1 MDAIQSALL
10 EAVDYLVGEK
20 INQLTLDKTVV
31 ATIVGTQD
39 VLKNTYKIRYQGN
52 DKLVAKALGS
62 ETYRSGQSVYVL
74 VPQND
79 LSKDKTILGVASSG
93 ESQENS
99 SFVSSIMDGYTYVGG
114 SLLEQIDSDS
124 ANKTVQ
130 LHSWRESDLL
140 APYVSEEYKEDLA
153 KQAGIE
159 APEMLISYRYNESE
173 GKSCALNA
181 KKLLVRG
188 EFRTDLTGKHK
199 LTSCG
204 GEYGIQVIASFKT
217 DRCYKTKFAVKYN
230 GDTNQEISR
239 DPIGKVSILEKSGYS
254 EPDDKGRNTIYIGNE
269 TEYETKQKLFSLDTA
284 GNAFTGQPL
293 NYPEFSA
300 QYAVFDFD
308 APNFVGIDAVI
319 CYCKGFKPSNSALAN
334 NADIFVRN
342 IEIYGL
348 SEVAAV
354 NGDYSLKLSPKT
366 LTFNEENPT
375 VTASDGQSVKVSNE
389 DYVGTVK
396 AIFRKKAL
404 SLSQNANS
412 GFWWGKENKTVTSAL
427 SPGYHA
433 YLSSGWEYLE
443 DKGKISTFQTSK
455 AENKAYENK
464 YRCAAVYMSS
474 DGEKIALRDDF
485 VIYNLEAKRDI
496 KVTSDLGTEF
506 AFDRGTPMLTCFV
519 DGAENE
525 ITIGGKSNGFSNYT
539 FYWSI
544 EQGGTYRDILS
555 AEEAQ
560 KRLDEVL
567 ETYEKKEDKSASYSE
582 LAEARTNVKLA
593 AGIKY
598 GKKGVDGD
606 TSRNHLQLPISNI
619 SGSAVVTCTVYKTDD
634 GSSYY
639 NVGTASITL
648 KNSASAEVDRYRIVI
663 ENGNQS
669 FQYSEAG
676 VSPCNSD
683 YNGLTTQ
690 DILPL
695 SCRFYEAN
703 GLEVEEGEYS
713 VEWIV
718 PTTDTFLV
726 FNSSS
731 VSLKNDADDTDE
743 RVVQTRVLEFK
754 IQDSWRYAYTSK
766 QITAVVTYKGQ
777 EYRKDTELIFS
788 KVGDNGT
795 NGTEYVLKIVPDSD
809 KWYPFDKAE
818 PYYERSYLPEI
829 VFTKENDTFLQDNQ
843 PTLNAILYKSGSK
856 DEAKSKTYS
865 IASSGPVTDS
875 YPFGISNDT
884 LIAHGTSQ
892 DDSKKLSVNFTTKI
906 ETETSEDGIE
916 TIKSIKSEVDFDF
929 MSGWKTSKYLGLI
942 ANASAKVNVV
952 TTGSGESEKE
962 VSWDT
967 IYAAYPV
974 PIVLADGY
982 AMSFNRKYTMQEV
995 LYNSDGKYP
1004 QYDADKG
1011 IKIDKI
1017 YKVTSDAQQGSS
1029 YSEVEDY
1036 SDFSVNL
1043 ALVGGSFDIEEGS
1056 SSLVSCQKLV
1066 EKDADGKE
1074 IDRGV
1079 RARYM
1084 VTPAET
1090 YDGLYQNNA
1099 IKVDLILDKKVV
1111 CVAYVPVYMSLNRY
1125 SLASLNKWD
1134 GNSLKIEDNGKE
1146 SYILAPQIGA
1156 GVKNDD
1162 NSFTGM
1168 VMGVCESKKEDTDG
1182 TIEEERQVGLL
1193 GYAKGQ
1199 QSVFID
1205 AETGNATFGLRD
1217 SEFAETD
1224 AGEASKSYSGRIEL
1238 RPGGRSRIANFVFG
1252 NNTLFSVTSPKGN
1265 VKWSDEYFEG
1275 TNDEKNH
1282 MLGTYYWPKKKGY
1295 LYKTVR
1301 TNDSITLTTGDNN
1314 TKIQNYKKF
1323 FNLDDTVNDKIDEP
1337 YKEFP
1342 VNGATFG
1349 IPWDK
1354 EGIIISSLPA
1364 YISVKGHPLT
1374 LANSTIDFRNVN
1386 SAMEENDSLE
1396 LEIDPGKSSI
1406 FSIYRHHPTTND
1418 EGETTSKR
1426 STLVGIDSMGKFYT
1440 NSLRDGS
1447 ASMTISRI
1455 GAFGHTI
1462 NDDSPKYV
1470 GVHFSYGDTSAK
1482 TIIKLFSDQDTKN
1495 NDPFTYITKGDSIDS
1510 EYEKG
1515 IRINAKSVEL
1525 YAETNTGEAADK
1537 VKTTTN
1543 CCLQVGTDAYFLG
1556 SQNGSYLNIKSK
1568 STKQNESIVLRN
1580 TDVNKLSIDT
1590 NTVLLKRAN
1599 NNLLQITDGAVDLL
1613 ATNTEYLKL
1622 NSESACLQFDANHS
1636 ATIDSGKVSLKSN
1649 TTELLMQDKDFL
1661 VKVLGEEKIKI
1672 DNTSISITGNNR
1684 ANNKTTVE
1692 NENLYIIAR
1701 PTVLDTNDNK
1711 RVDGVSGR
1719 IELKTYALKNHKNDD
1734 DSQAN
1739 LLIMDNTTFSLTSK
1753 MGSGIE
1759 VYNDLV
1765 NGHVNDRAGVMVK
1778 GSLAISGQ
1786 ITNLKENEKPIN
1798 NALCFADS
1806 PNGLRIEK
1814 VPDCETYRILRTEK
1828 NNSHALEIGGNTLI
1842 EGSLKINGTAKTE
1855 KLTVYKGD
1863 EEKEMDKGWFDAIQ
1877 TFWGE
1882 EGVISGYKK
1891 GNTLYLTG
1899 RNGEARVAYTPSIPE
1914 AKTYSLSV
1922 QNMSNKN
1929 TPNSSTTH
1937 AGLCTWA
1944 AMVHG
1949 YLTSLSN
1956 AIKLNG

>member
-114 SLLEQIDSDS
+114 SLVEQIDSDS
-124 ANKTVQ
+124 TNKTVQ

-140 APYVSEEYKEDLA
+140 APYVSEAYQKDLA
-153 KQAGIE
+153 EQAKIDP
-159 APEMLISYRYNESE
+159 PEMLISYKYNENE
-173 GKSCALNA
+173 GKACALNA

-188 EFRTDLTGKHK
+188 EFRTDLAGKHK

-217 DRCYKTKFAVKYN
+217 DRCYKIKFAVKY
-230 GDTNQEISR
+230 DEKTNQEISR
-239 DPIGKVSILEKSGYS
+239 DPIGTVSSLEKSGYS

-269 TEYETKQKLFSLDTA
+269 IEYETKQRLFSLDTA

-319 CYCKGFKPSNSALAN
+319 CYCKGFKPSNSALAD
-334 NADIFVRN
+334 NADIFIRN

-366 LTFNEENPT
+366 LTFNGENPGGI
-375 VTASDGQSVKVSNE
+375 SSE
-389 DYVGTVK
+389 DYIGVVK
-396 AIFRKKAL
+396 AIFRKKTL

-443 DKGKISTFQTSK
+443 DKGKTSTFQTSK
-455 AENKAYENK
+455 AENRAYENK

-485 VIYNLEAKRDI
+485 IIYNLEAKRDI

-525 ITIGGKSNGFSNYT
+525 VTVGGESNGFSNYT

-619 SGSAVVTCTVYKTDD
+619 SGSAVITCTVYKTDD

-648 KNSASAEVDRYRIVI
+648 KNSASAEVDRYRVVI

-676 VSPCNSD
+676 VSPCNSE

-690 DILPL
+690 EILPL
-695 SCRFYEAN
+695 SCHFYEAN

-726 FNSSS
+726 FDGVS
-731 VSLKNDADDTDE
+731 VNLKNDADDTDE

-766 QITAVVTYKGQ
+766 QITAAVTYKGQ

-809 KWYPFDKAE
+809 DWYPFDKAE

-829 VFTKENDTFLQDNQ
+829 VFTKGENTFLQGNK
-843 PTLNAILYKSGSK
+843 PTLNAVLYKSGNK
-856 DEAKSKTYS
+856 DNAKSVTYS

-875 YPFGISNDT
+875 YPFWISNDT
-884 LIAHGTSQ
+884 LVAHGTSQ
-892 DDSKKLSVNFTTKI
+892 DDSKELTVNFTTESK
-906 ETETSEDGIE
+906 TSEDGTE
-916 TIKSIKSEVDFDF
+916 TIKSVVNFDF
-929 MSGWKTSKYLGLI
+929 TSGWKTTKYLGLI

-952 TTGSGESEKE
+952 TASEEPEKE

-974 PIVLADGY
+974 PIVFADGY
-982 AMSFNRKYTMQEV
+982 AMSFNRKYTMQEIV
-995 LYNSDGKYP
+995 YNSDGKYP

-1017 YKVTSDAQQGSS
+1017 YKVESGPQGNS
-1029 YSEVEDY
+1029 YSEVDDY
-1036 SDFSVNL
+1036 SGFSVKL
-1043 ALVGGSFDIEEGS
+1043 TLVGGSFDIENGT
-1056 SSLVSCQKLV
+1056 SSLVSYQKLV

-1079 RARYM
+1079 QARYM

-1168 VMGVCESKKEDTDG
+1168 VMGVCESKKETSTKDG
-1182 TIEEERQVGLL
+1182 EGKETVEVETERQVGLL

-1217 SEFAETD
+1217 SEFADNTD
-1224 AGEASKSYSGRIEL
+1224 EKSYSGRVEL
-1238 RPGGRSRIANFVFG
+1238 RPNGYSRIANFVFG
-1252 NNTLFSVTSPKGN
+1252 NNTLYSVTSSKDIDWDKTTGYEN
-1265 VKWSDEYFEG
+1265 LADGKEDNY
-1275 TNDEKNH
+1275 KNNY
-1282 MLGTYYWPKKKGY
+1282 GTYYWPKKGNNEW
-1295 LYKTVR
+1295 LYKVTR
-1301 TNDSITLTTGDNN
+1301 TSDSISRVDSVS
-1314 TKIQNYKKF
+1314 KKPDSYKKY
-1323 FNLDDTVNDKIDEP
+1323 FNVEDEIGEP
-1337 YKEFP
+1337 YEQKP
-1342 VNGATFG
+1342 VAGAPFG
-1349 IPWDK
+1349 IPHDK
-1354 EGIIISSLPA
+1354 SGIIISSLPA
-1364 YISVKGHPLT
+1364 YISVKGAPLY
-1374 LANSTIDFRNVN
+1374 LYNSDIDFN
-1386 SAMEENDSLE
+1386 SLNRAINPGESLE

-1406 FSIYRHHPTTND
+1406 FSIYKHYQDND
-1418 EGETTSKR
+1418 KNKTWKR
-1426 STLVGIDSMGKFYT
+1426 STLVGIDSTGKFYT

-1455 GAFGHTI
+1455 GAFGCTEASL
-1462 NDDSPKYV
+1462 SPAYV
-1470 GVHFSYGDTSAK
+1470 GVHFSYGDSVTK
-1482 TIIKLFSDQDTKN
+1482 PIIKLFSDQTADGAKR
-1495 NDPFTYITKGDSIDS
+1495 DPFTYITKGYKGQS
-1510 EYEKG
+1510 EYDNGG
-1515 IRINAKSVEL
+1515 IRINAESVEL
-1525 YAETNTGEAADK
+1525 YASDK
-1537 VKTTTN
+1537 DSNSTTTDY
-1543 CCLQVGTDAYFLG
+1543 CLQVGTNAYFLG
-1556 SQNGSYLNIKSK
+1556 SKNGSYLNINSGN
-1568 STKQNESIVLRN
+1568 SVLLRVDSSQKLAIGN
-1580 TDVNKLSIDT
+1580 NVFGENAHGVCLQWSDVNGLVMKDKLTKLSYNASSYLSFDANVGKVNLQYSNDSYLALNSSQADLCVKSGKTEGIINIKPKSFTLTVNSKEKINIGSDIVIT
-1590 NTVLLKRAN
+1590 GTGSNTTSVTDSTIKILASPAKTEAN
-1599 NNLLQITDGAVDLL
+1599 IPSGYIEISAQHYETKDGEPLTSSITINGSAVDLTSNKGSKIEVFSDL
-1613 ATNTEYLKL
+1613 VGTNL
-1622 NSESACLQFDANHS
+1622 
-1636 ATIDSGKVSLKSN
+1636 
-1649 TTELLMQDKDFL
+1649 
-1661 VKVLGEEKIKI
+1661 EK
-1672 DNTSISITGNNR
+1672 R
-1684 ANNKTTVE
+1684 
-1692 NENLYIIAR
+1692 
-1701 PTVLDTNDNK
+1701 TND
-1711 RVDGVSGR
+1711 
-1719 IELKTYALKNHKNDD
+1719 L
-1734 DSQAN
+1734 
-1739 LLIMDNTTFSLTSK
+1739 
-1753 MGSGIE
+1753 
-1759 VYNDLV
+1759 
-1765 NGHVNDRAGVMVK
+1765 NGTKIH
-1778 GSLAISGQ
+1778 GSLAITGDINKS
-1786 ITNLKENEKPIN
+1786 N
-1798 NALCFADS
+1798 NALCFIGAN
-1806 PNGLRIEK
+1806 NGLRLERYCYSVGDK
-1814 VPDCETYRILRTEK
+1814 DYTSETYRILRNTSA
-1828 NNSHALEIGGNTLI
+1828 NNHALEIGGNTLI
-1842 EGSLKINGTAKTE
+1842 EGAIRATGVTSSGNIVIEGEKSSLSVGNKTDMDQNWFNAIQGFYNWYANNKWGNYFPGSFLSSTALTGYATESWVTRNAGLSNITIDGTT
-1855 KLTVYKGD
+1855 Y
-1863 EEKEMDKGWFDAIQ
+1863 AIQ
-1877 TFWGE
+1877 TAVQTIWTEWGKLA
-1882 EGVISGYKK
+1882 S
-1891 GNTLYLTG
+1891 
-1899 RNGEARVAYTPSIPE
+1899 RVATLE
-1914 AKTYSLSV
+1914 
-1922 QNMSNKN
+1922 NK
-1929 TPNSSTTH
+1929 
-1937 AGLCTWA
+1937 
-1944 AMVHG
+1944 VD
-1949 YLTSLSN
+1949 
-1956 AIKLNG
+1956 KK